1 MSNHFRQFLL
11 MAEWEGELVR
21 GARLS
26 SLRGRLR
33 TRAHVCGYFFFFFC
47 LKKKV
52 FSSVFEKIRTT
63 HDQVHRPIEKWP
75 LERACITGLVTLGRK
90 RHSNKFPRRYACPF
104 DSLVSP
110 IRIRWIVIYPANSA
124 IQRLND

>member
-33 TRAHVCGYFFFFFC
+33 TRPHVCGNFFFFF
-47 LKKKV
+47 
-52 FSSVFEKIRTT
+52 FEKEDFFLRFRKKRTT

-90 RHSNKFPRRYACPF
+90 RHSNKFPRRYARPF

-110 IRIRWIVIYPANSA
+110 IRICWIVIYPANSA

>member
-1 MSNHFRQFLL
+1 

-33 TRAHVCGYFFFFFC
+33 TRPHVCGFFFF
-47 LKKKV
+47 
-52 FSSVFEKIRTT
+52 FEKIRTT
-63 HDQVHRPIEKWP
+63 HDQVHRPIETWP

-90 RHSNKFPRRYACPF
+90 RHSNKFPRRYACPL

-110 IRIRWIVIYPANSA
+110 IRIRWIVIYPANTA